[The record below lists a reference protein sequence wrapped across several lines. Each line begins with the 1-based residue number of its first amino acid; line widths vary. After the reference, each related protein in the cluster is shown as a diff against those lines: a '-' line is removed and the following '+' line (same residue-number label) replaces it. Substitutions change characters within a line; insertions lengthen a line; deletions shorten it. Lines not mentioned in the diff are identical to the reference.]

1 MHVKLDSSTEHSNM
15 QMNLIT
21 SSTTQDENTIGKRGS
36 MYVVRANFAREV
48 SCELHTY
55 SILT

>member
-1 MHVKLDSSTEHSNM
+1 M

-36 MYVVRANFAREV
+36 MYYVTVSRGQEANFAGEV
-48 SCELHTY
+48 SCEL
-55 SILT
+55 